1 MLSLLSLFFP
11 PMTYETIQ
19 EPIEVMAVF
28 HQEYAE
34 PMTFKWGSR
43 YYQINKVNLVHS
55 EHDGR
60 EMIYYFSVSNDT
72 AAYRLSFRT
81 KSLKWM
87 LEEMCA
93 G

>member
-1 MLSLLSLFFP
+1 MFSFLRLFSP
-11 PMTYETIQ
+11 TMTYEKIQ

-28 HQEYAE
+28 HKEHAE
-34 PMTFKWGSR
+34 PMTFKWGTR
-43 YYQINKVNLVHS
+43 YYQINQVNLVHS

-60 EMIYYFSVSNDT
+60 EMIYYFSVSSDT

>member
-1 MLSLLSLFFP
+1 
-11 PMTYETIQ
+11 MTYETIN

-28 HQEYAE
+28 HKERAE
-34 PMTFKWGSR
+34 PMTFKWGAR
-43 YYQINKVNLVHS
+43 YYPINKVNLVHS

-60 EMIYYFSVSNDT
+60 ETVYYFSVSNDT

-81 KSLKWM
+81 RSLKWM

>member
-1 MLSLLSLFFP
+1 MFSLLRFFSP
-11 PMTYETIQ
+11 IMTYETIK
-19 EPIEVMAVF
+19 EPIEVMAIF
-28 HQEYAE
+28 HKEHAE
-34 PMTFKWGSR
+34 PTTFKWGAR

-72 AAYRLSFRT
+72 ASYRLSFRT

>member
-1 MLSLLSLFFP
+1 
-11 PMTYETIQ
+11 MTYETIQ
-19 EPIEVMAVF
+19 EPIDVMAVF
-28 HQEYAE
+28 HQGSAE
-34 PMTFKWGSR
+34 PMTFKWSGR
-43 YYQINKVNLVHS
+43 YYQINKINLVHS